1 MKKTIYTAIATLLF
15 LISSCT
21 LEQEVYNKI
30 NPGMF
35 PQNAEDVNALVNSSA
50 YYVFSPWGIFE
61 VAAGYVTTSE
71 MVTDYVENTWDG
83 LPYTIRMKLMTGIS
97 TVTIVVC
104 MTIPSIWLP

>member
-1 MKKTIYTAIATLLF
+1 MKKTIYSIIVSFLF
-15 LISSCT
+15 LVSSCT
-21 LEQEVYNKI
+21 LEQEVYDKI

-71 MVTDYVENTWDG
+71 MVTDYVENALGMDHC
-83 LPYTIRMKLMTGIS
+83 I
-97 TVTIVVC
+97 
-104 MTIPSIWLP
+104 